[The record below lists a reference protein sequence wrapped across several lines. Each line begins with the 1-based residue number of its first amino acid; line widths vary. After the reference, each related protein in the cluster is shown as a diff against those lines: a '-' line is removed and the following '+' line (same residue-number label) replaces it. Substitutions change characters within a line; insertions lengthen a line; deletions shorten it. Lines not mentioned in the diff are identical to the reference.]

1 MAKGDN
7 SGQKW
12 IGRNRAPRVQ
22 IEYETETNGAVRKV
36 DLPFVMGVMSDLSGK
51 SKKEAGPVR
60 DRDYMEIDVD
70 NFDDRLAAIEPRAVF
85 QVDNVLSEDGGKIP
99 VDLTFKSMEDFDPV
113 EVAKN
118 VDGVKDLLA
127 ARKELKNLMSYM
139 DGKSSAEEWL
149 SDVLKDEKL
158 LKSLLESAKPSS
170 EDSEPSTEESDK

>member
-1 MAKGDN
+1 MAGND

-51 SKKEAGPVR
+51 SKKELEPVR
-60 DRDYMEIDVD
+60 DREYLEIDVD

-85 QVDNVLSEDGGKIP
+85 QVDNIISDEGGKIP

-113 EVAKN
+113 EIAKN
-118 VDGVKDLLA
+118 VDGVKDLLQ
-127 ARKELKNLMSYM
+127 ARKQLKNLMSYM
-139 DGKSSAEEWL
+139 DGKASAEEWM

-158 LKSLLESAKPSS
+158 LKSLLDSAKPSS
-170 EDSEPSTEESDK
+170 EDSDK

>member
-1 MAKGDN
+1 MAGDN

-60 DRDYMEIDVD
+60 EREYLEIDVD
-70 NFDDRLAAIEPRAVF
+70 NFDDRLEAIEPRAAF

-99 VDLTFKSMEDFDPV
+99 VDLTFKSMDDFNPV

-158 LKSLLESAKPSS
+158 LQSLLESAKPST
-170 EDSEPSTEESDK
+170 DSDKE

>member
-1 MAKGDN
+1 MAGGN

-12 IGRNRAPRVQ
+12 IGKNRAPRVQ

-51 SKKEAGPVR
+51 SHKEAGPVR
-60 DRDYMEIDVD
+60 DREYLDIDAD
-70 NFDDRLAAIEPRAVF
+70 NFDDRLAAIEPRAAF
-85 QVDNVLSEDGGKIP
+85 QVDNILSDEGGKIP
-99 VDLTFKSMEDFDPV
+99 VDLTFKSMDDFNPV

-139 DGKSSAEEWL
+139 DGKASAEEWL
-149 SDVLKDEKL
+149 SEVLKDEKL
-158 LKSLLESAKPSS
+158 LKSLLETAKPA
-170 EDSEPSTEESDK
+170 STEEKSEEE

>member
-51 SKKEAGPVR
+51 SRKEAGPVR

-118 VDGVKDLLA
+118 VDGVKELLS

-170 EDSEPSTEESDK
+170 GDSEPSTEESDK